1 MLGEIGSKNTEFLPD
16 IIPVLTS
23 VLDDDTP
30 AVVRQAISCGINL
43 FHSTLE
49 KIAIQVFY
57 FNTESTN
64 SYRSIHLIF
73 HSFLSFVLGM
83 II

>member
-1 MLGEIGSKNTEFLPD
+1 MLGEIGSKNTEFLPE
-16 IIPVLTS
+16 IIPVLLS

-49 KIAIQVFY
+49 KIAIQVLYIFV
-57 FNTESTN
+57 TES
-64 SYRSIHLIF
+64 
-73 HSFLSFVLGM
+73 
-83 II
+83 IIPIS